1 MGYYKEKQIEDIRR
15 GYSLP
20 DENKCLCARYSLLAF
35 MSKTKCYFSKLF
47 FLQIIYENLIKP
59 IVKFS
64 FF

>member
-47 FLQIIYENLIKP
+47 FKVIFPTNYL
-59 IVKFS
+59 
-64 FF
+64 